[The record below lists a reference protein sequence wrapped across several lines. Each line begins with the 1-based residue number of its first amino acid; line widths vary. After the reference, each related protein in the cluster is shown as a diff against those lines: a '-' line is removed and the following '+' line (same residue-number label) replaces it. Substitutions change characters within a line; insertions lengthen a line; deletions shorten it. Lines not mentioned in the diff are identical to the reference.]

1 MSEIVNNSVSGDTKK
16 STDASSNEQDDA
28 PTFVQDKTTKNQDS
42 LWSRQS
48 LGNHPR
54 LPSIEESNDSKQQS
68 REKISDQSDT
78 SRPSALTSL
87 LSGTKVEPLTSSNT
101 YSGSAESTRPASRNK
116 DEGKT
121 PEELRNESFGC
132 FRFRPKFLQ
141 RFNSPVAMLVFIC
154 LLVAVQAKLVSGFLN
169 TSLSTIEK
177 VFGLSSTESGLI
189 ISTYDAASLVAVIPV
204 TYFGQA
210 GRKPRYLGGGALLIA
225 AGCFV
230 FFLPEAFRD
239 PYTWL
244 TDDELQYCSDDPK
257 NQECADHNSNH
268 NLKFIFMAGTLL
280 IGVGA
285 TPVYTLGVA
294 YMDENVPKA
303 KSALYLGIFYTIA
316 VVAPALGYVLSGLF
330 LRIPIDFK
338 HWSVA
343 IEDPGWAGAWFIG
356 FLLQALLALLIAIP
370 LLGLPKSIK
379 ASATTSTTT
388 ATPSTGADEIE
399 RVDETAVRPGDEKA
413 KKTSSVGFRDI
424 KQALKSLPKSL
435 MSLVKNVT
443 FMLLIM
449 HGVCAYLVISGLATF
464 LPKYFESQFGLS
476 SSDSAFMV
484 GSLAIPAAAI
494 GTLGSGIFLKH
505 KDWPCIKVM
514 KFGLCVQM
522 LAIPFLSFFLF
533 SCPRYNLAGLNADYN
548 NSTSDAISGR
558 SSNEVSFDSACNSG
572 CSCDYVYFDPVCG
585 SNDLTYF
592 SPCHAGC
599 YGEELDDCKC
609 LGRNSDGER
618 TVGERMICEEDCA
631 TRELSYALF
640 FLMLM
645 IASMVSV
652 PHITCLLRV
661 VPDTQRS
668 LALGL
673 QWVFVRLLGTIP
685 GPIIVGK
692 IFDSTCLLWN
702 ESKACHESSFC
713 LSNDTKKLGYYTFAY
728 AVSPMIVGLLF
739 LISAIKTYKTVRE
752 CDTDSNTSEALKTS
766 EPEQKSS
773 NNLVENNLTKAQE
786 AAQNSS

>member
-1 MSEIVNNSVSGDTKK
+1 MEASGDAHPAAGSCK
-16 STDASSNEQDDA
+16 DASEKQE
-28 PTFVQDKTTKNQDS
+28 T
-42 LWSRQS
+42 LLSRRNIGAIAQ
-48 LGNHPR
+48 
-54 LPSIEESNDSKQQS
+54 LPSVEEFSKTSNDSNKDNDLT
-68 REKISDQSDT
+68 K
-78 SRPSALTSL
+78 PSSFTSL
-87 LSGTKVEPLTSSNT
+87 LSKSRVEPLSAANGAMPTVENDRLPNDGHNNR
-101 YSGSAESTRPASRNK
+101 GSDKLSRN
-116 DEGKT
+116 E
-121 PEELRNESFGC
+121 RFGWL
-132 FRFRPKFLQ
+132 RFRPNFLQ
-141 RFNSPVAMLVFIC
+141 KFNSPVAMLIFIC

-189 ISTYDAASLVAVIPV
+189 ISTYDVASLLAVIPV

-210 GRKPRYLGGGALLIA
+210 GRKPRYLGGGAVLIA

-244 TDDELQYCSDDPK
+244 TDDELQYCSSEEK

-268 NLKFIFMAGTLL
+268 NLKFIFMVGTLL

-338 HWSVA
+338 HWKVD
-343 IEDPGWAGAWFIG
+343 IEDPGWAGAWFVG
-356 FLLQALLALLIAIP
+356 FLLQTLLALLIAIP
-370 LLGLPKSIK
+370 LLGLPKRIK
-379 ASATTSTTT
+379 GKKTEKTAATQ
-388 ATPSTGADEIE
+388 PSDEGAENIE
-399 RVDETAVRPGDEKA
+399 RVDETAVQDDAP
-413 KKTSSVGFRDI
+413 KTSLGFKDI
-424 KQALKSLPKSL
+424 KQSLKRLPISIL
-435 MSLVKNVT
+435 GFLKNVT

-494 GTLGSGIFLKH
+494 GTLGSGVFLKY
-505 KDWPCIKVM
+505 KDWPCVKVM
-514 KFGLCVQM
+514 KFGMGVQIVA
-522 LAIPFLSFFLF
+522 LPFLCFFLF
-533 SCPRYNLAGLNADYN
+533 SCPRYSLAGLNAPYN
-548 NSTSDAISGR
+548 RSDATSESVAGGIG
-558 SSNEVSFDSACNSG
+558 SSKVDFDWECNSD
-572 CSCDYVYFDPVCG
+572 CSCDYVFFDPVCAENG
-585 SNDLTYF
+585 ITYF

-599 YGEELDDCKC
+599 YNEDLLQCKC
-609 LGRNSDGER
+609 LLSPNGDYLSAS
-618 TVGERMICEEDCA
+618 RMICEENCP
-631 TRELSYALF
+631 TRKLSYTLF
-640 FLMLM
+640 FFMLM
-645 IASMVSV
+645 VASMVSV

-661 VPDTQRS
+661 VPDSQRS

-713 LSNDTKKLGYYTFAY
+713 LSNDSKKLGLYTFLY
-728 AVSPMIVGLLF
+728 AICPMSVGLLF
-739 LISAIKTYKTVRE
+739 LFSAVKTYKPANDLFSLGE
-752 CDTDSNTSEALKTS
+752 ENQSEKQQEQNMGTSL
-766 EPEQKSS
+766 EPSGVDNPPRLLFS
-773 NNLVENNLTKAQE
+773 VENDSPPAYDELSAEQR
-786 AAQNSS
+786 